1 MVNELLVMEQVYMS
15 VVKNASVKKAPV
27 VAKPKS
33 PTAAPA
39 KVKVSAGKP
48 EKPATKKPAVMVLG
62 EPATIKTL
70 VPGAPEAKK
79 AGTNKRKR
87 LSKAF
92 SRPLDKK
99 IKKSMLV
106 RDRFVFPEGEY
117 VQLVEMKKRLSEQG
131 MDVKKSALLRAG
143 FMLLSTLDEDALK
156 DILSRVPA
164 V

>member
-1 MVNELLVMEQVYMS
+1 MS
-15 VVKNASVKKAPV
+15 VAKNTSVKKTPV

-33 PTAAPA
+33 RTAAPA
-39 KVKVSAGKP
+39 KGKVSAGKP
-48 EKPATKKPAVMVLG
+48 AEPATKKPAGMMFN

-79 AGTNKRKR
+79 SGTNKRKR

-99 IKKSMLV
+99 IKKAMLV

-117 VQLVEMKKRLSEQG
+117 AQLVEMKKHFSEQG

-143 FMLLSTLDEDALK
+143 FMLLSALDEDALN
-156 DILSRVPA
+156 DALSRVPA

>member
-1 MVNELLVMEQVYMS
+1 MS
-15 VVKNASVKKAPV
+15 VAKNTSVKKTTV
-27 VAKPKS
+27 VAKARS
-33 PTAAPA
+33 RTAAPA
-39 KVKVSAGKP
+39 KSKVSAGKP
-48 EKPATKKPAVMVLG
+48 AEPVTKKPAGMVLK

-79 AGTNKRKR
+79 TGTNKRKR

-99 IKKSMLV
+99 IKKAMLV

-117 VQLVEMKKRLSEQG
+117 VQLAEIKKRLSEQG

-143 FMLLSTLDEDALK
+143 LMLLTALDEDALK
-156 DILSRVPA
+156 EILSRVPS

>member
-1 MVNELLVMEQVYMS
+1 MS
-15 VVKNASVKKAPV
+15 AVQNTSLKKTPV
-27 VAKPKS
+27 VAKSKS
-33 PTAAPA
+33 RTAAPA
-39 KVKVSAGKP
+39 KGKVSAGKSAEP
-48 EKPATKKPAVMVLG
+48 VTKKPAVRVPS

-99 IKKSMLV
+99 IKEAMLV
-106 RDRFVFPEGEY
+106 RERFVFPEDEY
-117 VQLVEMKKRLSEQG
+117 AQLAEMKKRLSEQG

-143 FMLLSTLDEDALK
+143 FMLLSALDEDALK
-156 DILSRVPA
+156 EILSRVPS